1 MITHQN
7 WEETWDVSDLMLSF
21 KAEIQYIISQIMSD
35 NNVVTVLLRVRNVFF
50 ISAKNLKKLKVVIFR
65 K

>member
-21 KAEIQYIISQIMSD
+21 KAEIQYIISQIMLD

>member
-35 NNVVTVLLRVRNVFF
+35 NNVVTVLLRVRNIFF